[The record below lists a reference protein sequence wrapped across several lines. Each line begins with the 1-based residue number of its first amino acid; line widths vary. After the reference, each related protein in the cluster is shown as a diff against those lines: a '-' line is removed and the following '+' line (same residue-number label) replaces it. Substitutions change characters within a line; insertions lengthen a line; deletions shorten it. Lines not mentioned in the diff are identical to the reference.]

1 MTYGRTQWLV
11 HMQRRGKDV
20 SLILAKKSSK
30 GLPSNQK
37 TGWRVYSFSKL
48 WKWIGLLSAS
58 FWSSPLYSTEYRNHR
73 IRDAELGSHCLS
85 CCLKLGMLGVPKLQ
99 QARVHPI
106 NHLNNV
112 VLCIH
117 CLPGLTPD
125 VSEAGPPVVYKRRA
139 RGNGLIRKS
148 TQEEPYWGYE
158 RSLLVLQTGKL
169 RSRKEVSRSSRGVTD
184 RPASLPGRLSLYHML
199 PTVRLRFFSELHER
213 IWNLEDNT
221 LWSNLIF
228 K

>member
-1 MTYGRTQWLV
+1 MKGILILKTVKMDRTPQCLLLV
-11 HMQRRGKDV
+11 LTTLQHRIQEPQNQRRR
-20 SLILAKKSSK
+20 
-30 GLPSNQK
+30 
-37 TGWRVYSFSKL
+37 TRE
-48 WKWIGLLSAS
+48 
-58 FWSSPLYSTEYRNHR
+58 PL
-73 IRDAELGSHCLS
+73 
-85 CCLKLGMLGVPKLQ
+85 LGMLGVPKLQ

-148 TQEEPYWGYE
+148 TQEEPYCGYE

-184 RPASLPGRLSLYHML
+184 RPASLPGRLSLYHTL

-221 LWSNLIF
+221 L
-228 K
+228 